1 MGVSF
6 PHVDRGDFVYP
17 EYRRKTP
24 EEILEEIERL
34 KRGKLKLY
42 IGSAP
47 GVGKT
52 YRMLQEAHELKKE
65 GIDVVIGLVETHNR
79 KETMDL
85 IGDLE
90 MIPKKKIEYKGR
102 ILEEMDAERIIGR
115 APDVVIIDE
124 LAHTNVKT
132 SLREKRY
139 MDVEAILN
147 EGINV
152 LSAVNIQHLESLF
165 DIVEQITGV
174 KVRERVPDKML
185 QLAHEIILIDV
196 TPEILRK
203 RLKEGKIYETSKIDQ
218 ALQNFFTKSNLAS
231 LRELA
236 LREVAD
242 DVDERIEKAKN
253 RNGTCASSG
262 ICEKIMVCV
271 QHSGN
276 SEKLIRRG
284 WRVANR
290 LKTELIV
297 LHVSNAR
304 ALKDPDEKL
313 RNWQRLSTEFNAK
326 FIVEHQGQR
335 PIAKVIAD
343 VAISHSVTQI
353 ILGQSAR
360 SRIEEVMKGSIVNT
374 IMRNVSGIDIHI
386 ISDEKP
392 RNK

>member
-1 MGVSF
+1 M
-6 PHVDRGDFVYP
+6 YP

-65 GIDVVIGLVETHNR
+65 GIDVVIGLIETHNR
-79 KETMDL
+79 QETMDL

-90 MIPKKKIEYKGR
+90 VIPKKKIEYKGI
-102 ILEEMDAERIIGR
+102 ILEEMDAERIIQR
-115 APDVVIIDE
+115 SPDVVIIDE
-124 LAHTNVKT
+124 LAHTNVRT

-139 MDVEAILN
+139 MDVEVILN

-165 DIVEQITGV
+165 DIVEHITGV
-174 KVRERVPDKML
+174 KVRERVPDKIL

-203 RLKEGKIYETSKIDQ
+203 RLKEGKIYEASKIDQ

-253 RNGTCASSG
+253 QNGKCDSVG

-276 SEKLIRRG
+276 AEKLIRRG

-297 LHVSNAR
+297 LHVSKGR
-304 ALKDPDEKL
+304 MLKDSDEKL
-313 RNWQRLSTEFNAK
+313 RNWERLSTEFNAK
-326 FIVEHQGQR
+326 FIVEQQGQR

-343 VAISHSVTQI
+343 VATTYGVTQI
-353 ILGQSAR
+353 FLGQSAR
-360 SRIEEVMKGSIVNT
+360 SRVEEIMKGSIVNT

-386 ISDEKP
+386 ISDESSE
-392 RNK
+392 